1 MLVELFF
8 ESLLNL
14 GDDWEVDKIVHNTK
28 TNEVDIFGKWIGK
41 ASSDEKIYD
50 YRELR

>member
-14 GDDWEVDKIVHNTK
+14 GDDWEVDKIVHNTQ
-28 TNEVDIFGKWIGK
+28 
-41 ASSDEKIYD
+41 
-50 YRELR
+50 LR